1 MVFTF
6 QREIEYILPFSVY
19 FLLLY
24 CFLVFIFL
32 LLFLGVFAFCPYF
45 CGMITLR
52 IKEIAKIKGL
62 TLRAVAAGVGVSP
75 QYLSAYISGRV
86 APSFPM
92 LEKLANI
99 LGVSVAELFAPPA
112 PPSVVCPHCGGAVPL
127 DISTIHTNNNK
138 EKK

>member
-1 MVFTF
+1 MPQIT
-6 QREIEYILPFSVY
+6 
-19 FLLLY
+19 LLLSL
-24 CFLVFIFL
+24 LVEMFVFDFHL
-32 LLFLGVFAFCPYF
+32 LARSFGVFAFCPYF

-62 TLRAVAAGVGVSP
+62 PLRVVAAGVGVSP
-75 QYLSAYISGRV
+75 QSLSAYISGRV
-86 APSFPM
+86 FPSPAV

-127 DISTIHTNNNK
+127 DISTINTNNK

>member
-1 MVFTF
+1 MAIYCVF
-6 QREIEYILPFSVY
+6 
-19 FLLLY
+19 
-24 CFLVFIFL
+24 VFIF
-32 LLFLGVFAFCPYF
+32 FALGFGFFGFCPYF

-86 APSFPM
+86 APSFTM
-92 LEKLANI
+92 LEKLANV

-112 PPSVVCPHCGGAVPL
+112 PPSVVCPHCGGVVPL
-127 DISTIHTNNNK
+127 DISPLALHKHT

>member
-1 MVFTF
+1 M
-6 QREIEYILPFSVY
+6 
-19 FLLLY
+19 
-24 CFLVFIFL
+24 FIF
-32 LLFLGVFAFCPYF
+32 FVLGFGFFAFCPYF

-52 IKEIAKIKGL
+52 IKEIAKAKGL

-86 APSFPM
+86 APSFTM
-92 LEKLANI
+92 LEKLANV

-127 DISTIHTNNNK
+127 DISTIHTNNK